1 MKYTKKKHYI
11 KKQTYTNK
19 QTYSNKHILK
29 ILTLVKDYYK
39 EKNDKTRANSYEKAL
54 YQISKWNKPIKKGS
68 EIAHLD
74 GIGKGMIEKIDT
86 ILSSGTLPILDD
98 IHLNT
103 KLNKEVNTILNNTV
117 LNNKNL
123 MTNKSLMT
131 NKTLKN
137 TQLKTILGF
146 GNAFVNELINKH
158 NARTIQDVKKLV
170 HTNKIKLTHIQELG
184 LKYYKDLQSFIPRD
198 EITYL
203 TNKLKEIIN
212 NTNYTML
219 VSGSYPS
226 NTKKKSKD
234 IDILVVKHSNN
245 KEQTNIHSGDLY
257 KIINKIKNKSEDIN
271 KDEKIN
277 KDEDINE
284 KNNLENIS
292 LGDRKFMGL
301 IKSPLSNKM
310 RHLDMRLVTIE
321 ELPYTWLYYS
331 SGRMFNKIIRQK
343 LKKKGYKLNEYGL
356 YKDNEKVKVNS
367 DEKINSDGKVNSYEK
382 VNSDDKKI
390 SISIDNTTNK
400 KESKLL
406 NYIKKIEQ
414 EIFKIASMDY
424 KSVQERY

>member
-39 EKNDKTRANSYEKAL
+39 EKNDKIRVNSYEKAL

-68 EIAHLD
+68 ELAHLD

-103 KLNKEVNTILNNTV
+103 KINKEVNTILNNTV

-257 KIINKIKNKSEDIN
+257 KIINKIKNKIEDIN

-284 KNNLENIS
+284 ENNLENIS

-356 YKDNEKVKVNS
+356 YKDNKKVNI
-367 DEKINSDGKVNSYEK
+367 DEKTKVNM
-382 VNSDDKKI
+382 
-390 SISIDNTTNK
+390 SIDNIMYNSMYNTINK
-400 KESKLL
+400 KEKKLL
-406 NYIKKIEQ
+406 DYIKNIEKKV
-414 EIFKIASMDY
+414 FHIATMDY
-424 KSVQERY
+424 QTVQERY

>member
-1 MKYTKKKHYI
+1 MKYTKKKNYTI
-11 KKQTYTNK
+11 KQTYNNKQRYSNK

-29 ILTLVKDYYK
+29 ILTLVKNYYK
-39 EKNDKTRANSYEKAL
+39 EKNDKIRVNSYEKAL

-68 EIAHLD
+68 ELAHLD

-103 KLNKEVNTILNNTV
+103 KLNKEVNTILNN
-117 LNNKNL
+117 
-123 MTNKSLMT
+123 KSLMT
-131 NKTLKN
+131 NKSFKN
-137 TQLKTILGF
+137 TKLNTILGF
-146 GNAFVNELINKH
+146 GNAFVNELITKH
-158 NARTIQDVKKLV
+158 NARTIQDVKHLV

-184 LKYYKDLQSFIPRD
+184 LKYYKDLHSFIPRD

-203 TNKLKEIIN
+203 TNQLKEIIN

-234 IDILVVKHSNN
+234 IDILIVKHSNN
-245 KEQTNIHSGDLY
+245 KEKNNIYSGDLY
-257 KIINKIKNKSEDIN
+257 KIINKIKNKLEDIN
-271 KDEKIN
+271 KE
-277 KDEDINE
+277 
-284 KNNLENIS
+284 NNLENIS

-310 RHLDMRLVTIE
+310 RHLDMRLVTLE

-343 LKKKGYKLNEYGL
+343 LKQKGYKLNEYG
-356 YKDNEKVKVNS
+356 
-367 DEKINSDGKVNSYEK
+367 
-382 VNSDDKKI
+382 
-390 SISIDNTTNK
+390 
-400 KESKLL
+400 
-406 NYIKKIEQ
+406 
-414 EIFKIASMDY
+414 
-424 KSVQERY
+424 

>member
-1 MKYTKKKHYI
+1 MKYTKKQNYTI
-11 KKQTYTNK
+11 KQTYNNKQSYSNK

-39 EKNDKTRANSYEKAL
+39 EKNDKIRVNSYEKAL

-68 EIAHLD
+68 ELAHLD

-98 IHLNT
+98 IYLNT
-103 KLNKEVNTILNNTV
+103 KINKEVNTILNNTV
-117 LNNKNL
+117 LNNKSL
-123 MTNKSLMT
+123 MTNKSF
-131 NKTLKN
+131 KN
-137 TQLKTILGF
+137 TKLNTILGF
-146 GNAFVNELINKH
+146 GTAFVNELINKH
-158 NARTIQDVKKLV
+158 NARTIQDVKHLV

-203 TNKLKEIIN
+203 TNQLKKIIN

-234 IDILVVKHSNN
+234 IDILIVTHSNN
-245 KEQTNIHSGDLY
+245 KENSNIHSGDLY
-257 KIINKIKNKSEDIN
+257 KLINKIKNKIED
-271 KDEKIN
+271 IN
-277 KDEDINE
+277 KDEDINKE
-284 KNNLENIS
+284 NNLESVS

-301 IKSPLSNKM
+301 IKSPISHKM
-310 RHLDMRLVTIE
+310 RHLDIRLVTIE

-343 LKKKGYKLNEYGL
+343 LKQKGYKLNEYGL
-356 YKDNEKVKVNS
+356 YKDNKKVNI
-367 DEKINSDGKVNSYEK
+367 DEKTKVNM
-382 VNSDDKKI
+382 
-390 SISIDNTTNK
+390 SIDNIMYNSMDNTINK
-400 KESKLL
+400 KEKKLL
-406 NYIKKIEQ
+406 DYIKNIEKKV
-414 EIFKIASMDY
+414 FHIATMDY
-424 KSVQERY
+424 QTVQERY